1 MTQRSILLLPV
12 AAALAL
18 ATLAGLPDPAL
29 AATDASQIGKNL
41 GEMLSEWATYL
52 FLGVLALVAIP
63 PLAKRDVSGGL
74 VLALLAVVLGGFVF
88 FQSGVGELI
97 KSIWE
102 TGAGR

>member
-1 MTQRSILLLPV
+1 MTYRRTLLLSL
-12 AAALAL
+12 AAGLAL
-18 ATLAGLPDPAL
+18 AALAGLPDPAL
-29 AATDASQIGKNL
+29 AASDASQIGKNL

-88 FQSGVGELI
+88 FQAGVGDMI